1 MLPQMRTWH
10 VRDYEPADE
19 ESWLRCRVL
28 SFLHTSYY
36 DDVQT
41 AKPGYDAVAV
51 ELVAVTGG
59 LVTGVLDAA
68 VRDRLATIETIAV
81 HPDHQSQGIA
91 TGLLETV
98 LPRLRDL
105 GATEVDAWTRDDPPA
120 LRWYAARGFTET
132 EHYVHVHTR
141 GEETA
146 RAVRPGPGFTVAG
159 AFLHADAASEQ
170 QLRDTFSRVYRCRRF
185 HRHL

>member
-1 MLPQMRTWH
+1 MHP
-10 VRDYEPADE
+10 
-19 ESWLRCRVL
+19 
-28 SFLHTSYY
+28 
-36 DDVQT
+36 
-41 AKPGYDAVAV
+41 
-51 ELVAVTGG
+51 AVTGG

-68 VRDRLATIETIAV
+68 VRDRLATVETIAV

-105 GATEVDAWTRDDPPA
+105 GATEVDAWTR
-120 LRWYAARGFTET
+120 
-132 EHYVHVHTR
+132 

-159 AFLHADAASEQ
+159 AFLHADAAREQ
-170 QLRDTFSRVYRCRRF
+170 QLRDTFTRVYRCRRF